1 MNALTVASKDQF
13 FEQLADAFAQKIAK
27 TEAKKICEFA
37 KQHYAHI
44 PLEELV
50 SRRFSDTYGAV
61 LAAWQFLQKRTADET
76 PVSVFNPDLE
86 SDGWQSTHT
95 VIFILHP
102 NIPFLIDSLRIA
114 INQREIGTHSIQ
126 HSILQVERTEDGKL
140 SKLLPNKRSNK
151 DSQFEAFIVLEID
164 RHSDPAD
171 LNELEEALQKVLHEV
186 RIAVSDFPI
195 VTDKVREIL
204 DELDTT
210 AAGIDDEQKEEA
222 RAFLNWLMQDHFT
235 FLGYDEYDF
244 AKDKSGM
251 VVRRVENSELG
262 ILRVN
267 NERPDRVRLN
277 ELPQRTRHEMTR
289 TDDIFIF
296 AKSAQRSRVHRPAY
310 PDYIAVKKFNS
321 KGEVVGERRFLGLY
335 TSRVYNERPDEIPLL
350 RRKFQ
355 NVIKR
360 SGFLRDDYAG
370 KELDQILTVYPR
382 DELFQIE
389 SKDLLKV
396 AKNILYIQERRRIEL
411 FMREDVYGQF
421 VTCLAFFPR
430 DIYNTELRQKVE
442 QVLLDRLEAE
452 DIEFVTHFSES
463 VLARVQFTIRV
474 PQVENRQLPIAEI
487 REKVI
492 EMAQSWRDGLYDAL
506 SEAYGEEQGNELSRL
521 WSGGFPASYTDMFSP
536 RRAAI
541 DLEHISGA
549 AKRGDLAMSFYRA
562 LEEDESTLHFKLFY
576 PDQPLPLSDV
586 MPIFDNLGFRVLGE
600 HPFEVTDRH
609 GKSVWIHD
617 FTLQAHT
624 GRVVDIHRIRP
635 IFEDL
640 FRRVWYGDAENDAFN
655 RMLLT
660 SYMSWREIALLR
672 TFARYMRQ
680 IRFSNSQTFI
690 SNTLVNHMDLARL
703 LLEYFEVRFN
713 PDRYHSD
720 GQSKAAQQKLEIEFN
735 AGLDGVDN
743 LSEDRVL
750 RLYMELMQATL
761 RTNFYQHDED
771 GGPKPYISVKFD
783 PSRIPDVP
791 LPLPMFE
798 IFVYSP
804 RVEGVHL
811 RGGKV
816 ARGGLRWSDRFEDY
830 RTEILGLVKAQQVKN
845 AVIVPVGAKGGF
857 VAKRLPDPSDR
868 EAFQAEGI
876 AAYKTFIRGL
886 LDITDNL
893 VDAGIQPP
901 ERVVRHDEDD
911 HYLVVAAD
919 KGTAT
924 FSDIA
929 NGLSADYGFWMG
941 DAFASGG
948 SNGYDHKKMGI
959 TARGAWVSVERHFR
973 EMGINPALDEFTAIG
988 IGDMGG
994 DVFGNGMLCSEKT
1007 KLVAAFNHVHIFID
1021 PTPDP
1026 DKSFKE
1032 RKRLFELPRSAWTD
1046 YDTKL
1051 ISKGGGVFSRNAK
1064 SIPVSAEMKKLLGI
1078 KSDRVPPNMLI
1089 SHILKAQVDLLWV
1102 GGIGTYVKSAGES
1115 HSDVGDKANDGLRV
1129 NGSELRCKVVGE
1141 GGNLGLTQLG
1151 RIEFALRGGRMNT
1164 DFIDNSGGVDCSD
1177 HEVNM
1182 KILLNQ
1188 AVAVGDLTGKQRNVM
1203 LEEMTDDVA
1212 DLVLKNNYRQTQAIS
1227 IASEDAAI
1235 RLEEYR
1241 RLMNTMENEG
1251 KLNRS
1256 LEFLPD
1262 DETLSERKLDKKGLT
1277 RPELS
1282 VLISYVKGD
1291 LKQTLINSSLPD
1303 EPLLAGE
1310 MYKVFPRGLTQKFS
1324 KELGEHQLRREIIAT
1339 QIANDMVNHMGITF
1353 VERLNQST
1361 GADAASIALA
1371 WIIARDVFRIDN
1383 WWDKIED
1390 QDFNVPAQLQMELMQ
1405 DLMRLMRRSVRWL
1418 LRNRRAEL
1426 SIQNHIER
1434 FADSVWAI
1442 TASLPD
1448 YLGDH
1453 ARNAWQKRHQGLVEA
1468 GLNPELA
1475 SVVSG
1480 TDYLYSSLG
1489 IIEAQ
1494 EASGMPLKTVAN
1506 LYYELGDKLDLNW
1519 FARAIASLAPASH
1532 WQALARESFRE
1543 DLEWQQRALT
1553 TGVLR
1558 LAGKPEDVPACVD
1571 AWLQRHV
1578 GMIQRWKSMLAE
1590 LKSVRE
1596 PEYAMFSVALRELL
1610 DLAQSTMHSG
1620 QLEADSETESGS
1632 VNGTQASAQSEA
1644 ANATT

>member
-1 MNALTVASKDQF
+1 MNALTIASKDQF
-13 FEQLADAFAQKIAK
+13 FEQLADAFSEKIAK
-27 TEAKKICEFA
+27 TEAKKIADFA
-37 KQHYAHI
+37 RQHYAHI

-61 LAAWQFLQKRTADET
+61 LAAWQFLQKRSADET

-86 SDGWQSTHT
+86 SDGWQSTHS
-95 VIFILHP
+95 VVFILHP
-102 NIPFLIDSLRIA
+102 NIPFLIDSLRMA

-126 HSILQVERTEDGKL
+126 HSILRVERDDNGKL
-140 SKLLPNKRSNK
+140 KKLHTTKKASKDASY
-151 DSQFEAFIVLEID
+151 EAFIVLEID
-164 RHSDPAD
+164 RHSAPED
-171 LNELEEALQKVLHEV
+171 LRDLEQTLQKVLHEV
-186 RIAVSDFPI
+186 RIAVGDFPI
-195 VTDKVREIL
+195 VKEKVSEIVK
-204 DELDTT
+204 ELDATT
-210 AAGIDDEQKEEA
+210 AGISEEGKEEA
-222 RAFLNWLMQDHFT
+222 RAFLSWLVDDHFT

-244 AKDKSGM
+244 AKDKQGM

-289 TDDIFIF
+289 SDDIFIF

-335 TSRVYNERPDEIPLL
+335 TARVYNERPDEIPLL

-355 NVIKR
+355 SVMKR
-360 SGFLRDDYAG
+360 SGFLTDDYAG
-370 KELDQILTVYPR
+370 KELEQILTLYPR

-389 SKDLLKV
+389 TDELLRV

-430 DIYNTELRQKVE
+430 DIYNTELRLKVE

-474 PQVENRQLPIAEI
+474 PQVENRQLPLAEI
-487 REKVI
+487 RDKVI
-492 EMAQSWRDGLYDAL
+492 ELAQSWRDGLYEAL
-506 SEAYGEEQGNELSRL
+506 SEAYGEEQGNELYRV
-521 WSGGFPASYTDMFSP
+521 WAGGFPASYTDMFSP

-541 DLEHISGA
+541 DLEHITASA
-549 AKRGDLAMSFYRA
+549 RDDDLAMSFYRA
-562 LEEDESTLHFKLFY
+562 LEEDENTLHFKLFY
-576 PDQPLPLSDV
+576 PDEPLPLSDV
-586 MPIFDNLGFRVLGE
+586 MPIFDNLGFRVIGE
-600 HPFEVTDRH
+600 HPFEVIDRT
-609 GKSVWIHD
+609 GKTVWIHD
-617 FTLQAHT
+617 FTLQSHT
-624 GRVVDIHRIRP
+624 GNMVDIHRIRP
-635 IFEDL
+635 IFEEL
-640 FRRVWYGDAENDAFN
+640 FRRVWHGEAENDAFN
-655 RMLLT
+655 RLLLS

-672 TFARYMRQ
+672 TYARYMRQ

-690 SNTLVNHMDLARL
+690 SNTLVNHVNLTRI

-713 PDRYHSD
+713 PERFK
-720 GQSKAAQQKLEIEFN
+720 SKGKSEAAQQKLEIEFN
-735 AGLDGVDN
+735 AGLDEVEN

-750 RLYMELMQATL
+750 RLYLELMQATL
-761 RTNFYQHDED
+761 RTNYYQPD
-771 GGPKPYISVKFD
+771 GEGQPKPYISVKFD
-783 PSRIPDVP
+783 PSQIPDMP

-893 VDAGIQPP
+893 VDSGIQPP
-901 ERVVRHDEDD
+901 ERVIRHDEDD

-929 NGLSADYGFWMG
+929 NGLAAEYGFWMG

-973 EMGINPALDEFTAIG
+973 EMGINPAVDEFTAIG

-994 DVFGNGMLCSEKT
+994 DVFGNGLLCSEKT
-1007 KLVAAFNHVHIFID
+1007 LLVAAFNHIHIFID
-1021 PTPDP
+1021 PTPDAER
-1026 DKSFKE
+1026 SYKE

-1046 YDTKL
+1046 YDSKL

-1064 SIPVSAEMKKLLGI
+1064 SIPVSPEMKKLLGI
-1078 KSDRVPPNMLI
+1078 KADRVPPNMLI
-1089 SHILKAQVDLLWV
+1089 SHILKAEVDLLWI
-1102 GGIGTYVKSAGES
+1102 GGIGTYVKGSGES
-1115 HSDVGDKANDGLRV
+1115 HSDVGDKANDGLRI
-1129 NGSELRCKVVGE
+1129 NGAELRCKVVGE
-1141 GGNLGLTQLG
+1141 GGNLGFTQMG
-1151 RIEFALRGGRMNT
+1151 RIEYALKGGRLNT

-1182 KILLNQ
+1182 KILLNR
-1188 AVAVGDLTGKQRNVM
+1188 AVAMGDLTGKQRNIM

-1212 DLVLKNNYRQTQAIS
+1212 SLVLKNNYRQTQAIS
-1227 IASEDAAI
+1227 IASEDAAT

-1241 RLMNTMENEG
+1241 RLMNTFESEG
-1251 KLNRS
+1251 KLNRA

-1262 DETLSERKLDKKGLT
+1262 DETLSERKLAKKGLT

-1291 LKQTLINSSLPD
+1291 LKQVLIDSNLPD
-1303 EPLLAGE
+1303 NPLLAGE
-1310 MYKVFPRGLTQKFS
+1310 MYKVFPRDLTKRFS

-1371 WIIARDVFRIDN
+1371 WIIARDVFRIDS
-1383 WWDKIED
+1383 WWDKIEAL
-1390 QDFNVPAQLQMELMQ
+1390 DFHVSADLQMELMQ
-1405 DLMRLMRRSVRWL
+1405 DLMRLMRRAVRWL

-1426 SIQNHIER
+1426 NIQSHMER

-1442 TASLPD
+1442 TSGLPE
-1448 YLGDH
+1448 YLGDQ
-1453 ARNAWQKRHQGLVEA
+1453 ARANWEKRNDQLMAA
-1468 GLNPELA
+1468 GLPKELA
-1475 SVVSG
+1475 SVLAG
-1480 TDYLYSSLG
+1480 TGYLYSSLG

-1494 EASGMPLKTVAN
+1494 EATGMPLKTVAN
-1506 LYYELGDKLDLNW
+1506 LYYDLGDRLDLTW
-1519 FARAIASLAPASH
+1519 FANAIAALTPSSH

-1543 DLEWQQRALT
+1543 DLDWQQRALT
-1553 TGVLR
+1553 TGVLKT
-1558 LAGKPEDVPACVD
+1558 AESPEKVTDSVN
-1571 AWLQRHV
+1571 AWEQRNQH
-1578 GMIQRWKSMLAE
+1578 MIDRWNAMLAE
-1590 LKSVRE
+1590 LKGVRE

-1610 DLAQSTMHSG
+1610 DLAQSTMH
-1620 QLEADSETESGS
+1620 
-1632 VNGTQASAQSEA
+1632 QSPEDV
-1644 ANATT
+1644 TTN

>member
-1 MNALTVASKDQF
+1 MNALTVASKEQF
-13 FEQLADAFAQKIAK
+13 FEHLAEAFAQKIAK
-27 TEAKKICEFA
+27 TEAKKISEFA

-50 SRRFSDTYGAV
+50 SRRFQDTYGAI
-61 LAAWQFLQKRTADET
+61 LAAWQFLQKRSADQT

-95 VIFILHP
+95 VVFILHP
-102 NIPFLIDSLRIA
+102 NMPFLIDSLRIA

-126 HSILQVERTEDGKL
+126 HSILRVDRDSDGKL
-140 SKLLPNKRSNK
+140 KKLYSTKK
-151 DSQFEAFIVLEID
+151 AGADAQYEAFIVLEID
-164 RHSDPAD
+164 RHSDPKD
-171 LNELEEALQKVLHEV
+171 LKELEEALQTVLHEV
-186 RIAVSDFPI
+186 RIAVSDFDLVI
-195 VTDKVREIL
+195 DKVNESI

-210 AAGIDDEQKEEA
+210 TAGISAEEKDEA
-222 RAFLNWLMQDHFT
+222 RAFLKWLVSDHFT

-244 AKDKSGM
+244 AKDKNGII
-251 VVRRVENSELG
+251 VRRVENSELG

-267 NERPDRVRLN
+267 NERSDRVRLD

-289 TDDIFIF
+289 SDDIFIF

-310 PDYIAVKKFNS
+310 PDYIAVKKFDE

-335 TSRVYNERPDEIPLL
+335 TARVYNERPDEIPLL
-350 RRKFQ
+350 RRKFES
-355 NVIKR
+355 VMKR
-360 SGFLRDDYAG
+360 SGFLRNDYAG
-370 KELDQILTVYPR
+370 KELEQILTLYPR
-382 DELFQIE
+382 DELFQIKTDE
-389 SKDLLKV
+389 LLRV
-396 AKNILYIQERRRIEL
+396 AKSILYIQERRRIEL

-430 DIYNTELRQKVE
+430 DIYNTELRLKGE
-442 QVLLDRLEAE
+442 QVLLDSLEAE

-474 PQVENRQLPIAEI
+474 PQVENRELPLAEI
-487 REKVI
+487 RDKVI
-492 EMAQSWRDGLYDAL
+492 SLAQSWRDGLYDSL
-506 SEAYGEEQGNELSRL
+506 SEAYGEERGNEYYRL
-521 WSGGFPASYTDMFSP
+521 WAGGFPASYTDMFSP

-541 DLEHISGA
+541 DLEHIA
-549 AKRGDLAMSFYRA
+549 AAVDDDDLAMSFYRA
-562 LEEDESTLHFKLFY
+562 LEEDENTLHFKLFF
-576 PDQPLPLSDV
+576 PDEPLPLSDV

-600 HPFEVTDRH
+600 HPFEVLDRH

-624 GRVVDIHRIRP
+624 GDVVDIHRIRP
-635 IFEDL
+635 IFEEL
-640 FRRVWYGDAENDAFN
+640 FRRVWHGEAENDAFN
-655 RMLLT
+655 RLMLS
-660 SYMSWREIALLR
+660 SYMNWREIALLR
-672 TFARYMRQ
+672 TYARYMRQ

-690 SNTLVNHMDLARL
+690 SNTLVNHEPLTRL

-713 PDRYHSD
+713 PDRF
-720 GQSKAAQQKLEIEFN
+720 QSAGKSEAVQQKLEIEFN
-735 AGLDGVDN
+735 AGLDEVDN

-761 RTNFYQHDED
+761 RTNYYQLD
-771 GGPKPYISVKFD
+771 GAERPKPYISVKFD
-783 PSRIPDVP
+783 PSQIPDMP

-876 AAYKTFIRGL
+876 EAYKTFIRGL

-893 VDAGIQPP
+893 VDSGIQAP
-901 ERVVRHDEDD
+901 ERVIRHDEDD

-929 NGLSADYGFWMG
+929 NGLSAEYGFWMG

-1007 KLVAAFNHVHIFID
+1007 RLVAAFNHVHIFID
-1021 PTPDP
+1021 PAPDP
-1026 DKSFKE
+1026 EASFKE
-1032 RKRLFELPRSAWTD
+1032 RKRLFEMPRSAWTD
-1046 YDTKL
+1046 YNPKL
-1051 ISKGGGVFSRNAK
+1051 ISKGGGVFSRSAK

-1078 KSDRVPPNMLI
+1078 KADRVPPNMLI

-1102 GGIGTYVKSAGES
+1102 GGIGTYVKASSES
-1115 HSDVGDKANDGLRV
+1115 HGDVGDKANDGLRI
-1129 NGSELRCKVVGE
+1129 NGRELRCKVVGE

-1151 RIEFALRGGRMNT
+1151 RIEFALNGGRLNT

-1182 KILLNQ
+1182 KILLNR
-1188 AVAVGDLTGKQRNVM
+1188 AVAMGDLTGKQRNVM

-1212 DLVLKNNYRQTQAIS
+1212 NLVLKNNYRQTQAIS
-1227 IASEDAAI
+1227 IASEDAGV

-1241 RLMNTMENEG
+1241 RLMNTFESEG
-1251 KLNRS
+1251 KLNRA

-1262 DETLSERKLDKKGLT
+1262 DETLSERKLAKKGLT

-1303 EPLLAGE
+1303 DPSLAGE
-1310 MYKVFPRGLTQKFS
+1310 MYKVFPRALTQQFS
-1324 KELGEHQLRREIIAT
+1324 RELGEHQLRREIIAT

-1383 WWDKIED
+1383 WWDRIEA
-1390 QDFNVPAQLQMELMQ
+1390 QDFHIPAQIQMELMQ

-1426 SIQNHIER
+1426 NIQSHMER
-1434 FADSVWAI
+1434 FADNVWAI
-1442 TASLPD
+1442 TANLPD
-1448 YLGDH
+1448 YLGDQ
-1453 ARNAWQKRHQGLVEA
+1453 ARQTWASRHDRLVES
-1468 GLNPELA
+1468 GLPKELA
-1475 SVVSG
+1475 SVLAG
-1480 TDYLYSSLG
+1480 TGHLYSSLG
-1489 IIEAQ
+1489 IIEAR
-1494 EASGMPLKTVAN
+1494 EAVDMPLKTVAN
-1506 LYYELGDKLDLNW
+1506 LYYELGERLDLNW
-1519 FARAIASLAPASH
+1519 FADSIAKLQPGSH
-1532 WQALARESFRE
+1532 WEALARESFRE
-1543 DLEWQQRALT
+1543 DLDWQQRALT
-1553 TGVLR
+1553 TGVLKQ
-1558 LAGKPEDVPACVD
+1558 AASPDDVGNSVEQ
-1571 AWLQRHV
+1571 WLQRHEP
-1578 GMIQRWKSMLAE
+1578 MIGRWKSMLSE
-1590 LKSVRE
+1590 LKSARE

-1610 DLAQSTMHSG
+1610 DLAQSTMHQQQG
-1620 QLEADSETESGS
+1620 
-1632 VNGTQASAQSEA
+1632 V
-1644 ANATT
+1644 

>member
-1 MNALTVASKDQF
+1 MNALTVASKEQF
-13 FEQLADAFAQKIAK
+13 FQQLADAFAEKIAK
-27 TEAKKICEFA
+27 TEAKKISEFA

-50 SRRFSDTYGAV
+50 SRRFSDTYGAI

-102 NIPFLIDSLRIA
+102 NMPFLIDSLRIA

-126 HSILQVERTEDGKL
+126 HSILRVERDPNGKL
-140 SKLLPNKRSNK
+140 KRLFSTK
-151 DSQFEAFIVLEID
+151 KSSSSAQFEAFIVLEID
-164 RHSDPAD
+164 RHSDPED
-171 LNELEEALQKVLHEV
+171 LKALEQALQNVLHEV
-186 RIAVSDFPI
+186 RIAVSDFPR
-195 VTDKVREIL
+195 VTGKVNECIA
-204 DELDTT
+204 ELDTT
-210 AAGIDDEQKEEA
+210 TAGISEEDKDEA
-222 RAFLNWLMQDHFT
+222 RAFLKWLVEDHFT

-244 AKDKSGM
+244 APDKDGL
-251 VVRRVENSELG
+251 VVRRVPNSELG

-267 NERPDRVRLN
+267 NERPEKVRLS
-277 ELPQRTRHEMTR
+277 ELPQRTRQEMTR
-289 TDDIFIF
+289 GNDIFIF

-310 PDYIAVKKFNS
+310 PDYIAVKKFNDQ
-321 KGEVVGERRFLGLY
+321 GEVIGERRFLGLY
-335 TSRVYNERPDEIPLL
+335 TARVYNERPDEIPLL
-350 RRKFQ
+350 RRKFETVMQ
-355 NVIKR
+355 R

-370 KELDQILTVYPR
+370 KELEQILTLYPR

-389 SKDLLKV
+389 TDELLRV
-396 AKNILYIQERRRIEL
+396 AKSILYIQERRRIEL

-430 DIYNTELRQKVE
+430 DIYNTELRLKVE
-442 QVLLDRLEAE
+442 RVLLEYLGAE

-492 EMAQSWRDGLYDAL
+492 ELAQSWRDGLYDAL
-506 SEAYGEEQGNELSRL
+506 SECYGEERGNEFYRL
-521 WSGGFPASYTDMFSP
+521 WAGGFPASYTDMFSP

-541 DLEHISGA
+541 DLDHIASA
-549 AKRGDLAMSFYRA
+549 ADNDDLAMSFYRA

-576 PDQPLPLSDV
+576 PDEPLPLSDV

-600 HPFEVTDRH
+600 HPFEVLDRH

-617 FTLQAHT
+617 FTLQAHS
-624 GRVVDIHRIRP
+624 GDVVDIHRIRP

-640 FRRVWYGDAENDAFN
+640 FRKVWYGEAENDAFN
-655 RMLLT
+655 RLLLS

-672 TFARYMRQ
+672 AYARYMRQ

-690 SNTLVNHMDLARL
+690 SNTLVNHVHLTRL
-703 LLEYFEVRFN
+703 LLDFFDTRFN
-713 PDRYHSD
+713 PDRH
-720 GQSKAAQQKLEIEFN
+720 QSHAKSEAAQQKLLLEFN
-735 AGLDGVDN
+735 AGLDEVDN

-761 RTNFYQHDED
+761 RTNYYQLDAE
-771 GGPKPYISVKFD
+771 GQPKPYISVKFD
-783 PSRIPDVP
+783 PSRIPDMP

-857 VAKRLPDPSDR
+857 VAKQLPDPSDR

-876 AAYKTFIRGL
+876 EAYKTFIRGL
-886 LDITDNL
+886 LDVTDNL

-901 ERVVRHDEDD
+901 QRVVRYDEDD

-929 NGLSADYGFWMG
+929 NGIAEEYGFWMG

-973 EMGINPALDEFTAIG
+973 EMGINPAVDEFTAIG
-988 IGDMGG
+988 IGDMSG

-1007 KLVAAFNHVHIFID
+1007 KLVAAFNHMHIFVD
-1021 PTPDP
+1021 PDP
-1026 DKSFKE
+1026 DPEVSYRE

-1046 YDTKL
+1046 YNPKL
-1051 ISKGGGVFSRNAK
+1051 ISKGGGVFSRSAK
-1064 SIPVSAEMKKLLGI
+1064 SIPVSPEMKKLLDI
-1078 KSDRVPPNMLI
+1078 KADRVPPNMLI
-1089 SHILKAQVDLLWV
+1089 SHILRARVDLLWV
-1102 GGIGTYVKSAGES
+1102 GGIGTYVKASTES
-1115 HSDVGDKANDGLRV
+1115 HGDVGDKANDGLRI
-1129 NGSELRCKVVGE
+1129 NGRELRCKVVAE

-1151 RIEFALRGGRMNT
+1151 RIEYALKGGRLNT

-1182 KILLNQ
+1182 KILLNR
-1188 AVAVGDLTGKQRNVM
+1188 AVALGDLTAKQRNLM

-1212 DLVLKNNYRQTQAIS
+1212 ALVLKNNYRQTQAIS
-1227 IASEDAAI
+1227 IASEDTAS

-1241 RLMNTMENEG
+1241 RLMNTLESQG
-1251 KLNRS
+1251 KLNRA

-1262 DETLSERKLDKKGLT
+1262 DETLSERKLANKGLT

-1282 VLISYVKGD
+1282 VLISYVKAD
-1291 LKQTLINSSLPD
+1291 LKQTLIDSKLPD

-1310 MYKVFPRGLTQKFS
+1310 MYKVFPRALTQKFS

-1353 VERLNQST
+1353 VERMSQST

-1383 WWDKIED
+1383 WWDRIEAL
-1390 QDFNVPAQLQMELMQ
+1390 DFHVSAKLQMELMQ
-1405 DLMRLMRRSVRWL
+1405 DLMRLMRRTVRWL

-1426 SIQNHIER
+1426 NIQGHMER

-1442 TASLPD
+1442 TAGLPD
-1448 YLGDH
+1448 YLGNQ
-1453 ARNAWQKRHQGLVEA
+1453 ARQTWEARHQELVDA
-1468 GLNPELA
+1468 GLPNELA
-1475 SVVSG
+1475 SVLAG
-1480 TDYLYSSLG
+1480 TNYLYSSLG
-1489 IIEAQ
+1489 IIEAR
-1494 EASGMPLKTVAN
+1494 EATGMPLKTVAN
-1506 LYYELGDKLDLNW
+1506 LYFELGDRLDLSW
-1519 FARAIASLAPASH
+1519 FADAIAQLQPGSH

-1543 DLEWQQRALT
+1543 DLDWQQRALT

-1558 LAGKPEDVPACVD
+1558 LAESPEDVPRCVEN
-1571 AWLQRHV
+1571 WLQGHEA
-1578 GMIQRWKSMLAE
+1578 MINRWNAMLAE
-1590 LKSVRE
+1590 LKGARE

-1610 DLAQSTMHSG
+1610 DLAQSTQHQS
-1620 QLEADSETESGS
+1620 APET
-1632 VNGTQASAQSEA
+1632 N
-1644 ANATT
+1644 

>member
-1 MNALTVASKDQF
+1 MNALTIASKDQF
-13 FEQLADAFAQKIAK
+13 FEQLADAFSEKIAK
-27 TEAKKICEFA
+27 TEAKKIADFA
-37 KQHYAHI
+37 RQHYAHI

-61 LAAWQFLQKRTADET
+61 LAAWQFLQKRSADET

-86 SDGWQSTHT
+86 SDGWQSTHS
-95 VIFILHP
+95 VVFILHP
-102 NIPFLIDSLRIA
+102 NIPFLIDSLRMA

-126 HSILQVERTEDGKL
+126 HSILRVERDDNGKL
-140 SKLLPNKRSNK
+140 KKLHTTKKASKDASY
-151 DSQFEAFIVLEID
+151 EAFIVLEID
-164 RHSDPAD
+164 RHSAPED
-171 LNELEEALQKVLHEV
+171 LRDLEQTLQKVLHEV
-186 RIAVSDFPI
+186 RIAVGDFPI
-195 VTDKVREIL
+195 VKEKVSEIVK
-204 DELDTT
+204 ELDATT
-210 AAGIDDEQKEEA
+210 AGISEEGKEEA
-222 RAFLNWLMQDHFT
+222 RAFLSWLVDDHFT

-244 AKDKSGM
+244 AKDKQGM

-289 TDDIFIF
+289 SDDIFIF

-335 TSRVYNERPDEIPLL
+335 TARVYNERPDEIPLL

-355 NVIKR
+355 SVMKR
-360 SGFLRDDYAG
+360 SGFLTDDYAG
-370 KELDQILTVYPR
+370 KELEQILTLYPR

-389 SKDLLKV
+389 TDELLRV

-430 DIYNTELRQKVE
+430 DIYNTELRLKVE

-474 PQVENRQLPIAEI
+474 PQVENRQLPLAEI
-487 REKVI
+487 RDKVI
-492 EMAQSWRDGLYDAL
+492 ELAQSWRDGLYEAL
-506 SEAYGEEQGNELSRL
+506 SEAYGEEQGNELYRV
-521 WSGGFPASYTDMFSP
+521 WAGGFPASYTDMFSP

-541 DLEHISGA
+541 DLEHITASA
-549 AKRGDLAMSFYRA
+549 RDDDLAMSFYRA
-562 LEEDESTLHFKLFY
+562 LEEDENTLHFKLFY
-576 PDQPLPLSDV
+576 PDEPLPLSDV
-586 MPIFDNLGFRVLGE
+586 MPIFDNLGFRVIGE
-600 HPFEVTDRH
+600 HPFEVIDRT
-609 GKSVWIHD
+609 GKTVWIHD
-617 FTLQAHT
+617 FTLQSHT
-624 GRVVDIHRIRP
+624 GNMVDIHRIRP
-635 IFEDL
+635 IFEEL
-640 FRRVWYGDAENDAFN
+640 FRRVWHGEAENDAFN
-655 RMLLT
+655 RLLLS

-672 TFARYMRQ
+672 TYARYMRQ

-690 SNTLVNHMDLARL
+690 SNTLVNHVNLTRI
-703 LLEYFEVRFN
+703 LLEYFEIRFN
-713 PDRYHSD
+713 PERFK
-720 GQSKAAQQKLEIEFN
+720 SKGKSEAAQQKLEIEFN
-735 AGLDGVDN
+735 AGLDEVEN

-750 RLYMELMQATL
+750 RLYLELMQATL
-761 RTNFYQHDED
+761 RTNYYQPD
-771 GGPKPYISVKFD
+771 GEGQPKPYISVKFD
-783 PSRIPDVP
+783 PSQIPDMP

-893 VDAGIQPP
+893 VDSGIQPP
-901 ERVVRHDEDD
+901 ERVIRHDEDD

-929 NGLSADYGFWMG
+929 NGLAAEYGFWMG

-973 EMGINPALDEFTAIG
+973 EMGINPAVDEFTAIG

-994 DVFGNGMLCSEKT
+994 DVFGNGLLCSEKT
-1007 KLVAAFNHVHIFID
+1007 RLVAAFNHIHIFID
-1021 PTPDP
+1021 PTPDAER
-1026 DKSFKE
+1026 SYKE

-1046 YDTKL
+1046 YDSKL

-1064 SIPVSAEMKKLLGI
+1064 SIPVSPEMKKLLGI
-1078 KSDRVPPNMLI
+1078 KADRVPPNMLI
-1089 SHILKAQVDLLWV
+1089 SHILKAEVDLLWI
-1102 GGIGTYVKSAGES
+1102 GGIGTYVKGSGES
-1115 HSDVGDKANDGLRV
+1115 HSDVGDKANDGLRI
-1129 NGSELRCKVVGE
+1129 NGAELRCRVVGE
-1141 GGNLGLTQLG
+1141 GGNLGFTQMG
-1151 RIEFALRGGRMNT
+1151 RIEYALKGGRLNT

-1182 KILLNQ
+1182 KILLNR
-1188 AVAVGDLTGKQRNVM
+1188 AVAMGDLTGKQRNIM

-1212 DLVLKNNYRQTQAIS
+1212 SLVLKNNYRQTQAIS
-1227 IASEDAAI
+1227 IASEDAAT

-1241 RLMNTMENEG
+1241 RLMNTFESEG
-1251 KLNRS
+1251 KLNRA

-1262 DETLSERKLDKKGLT
+1262 DETLSERKLAKKGLT

-1291 LKQTLINSSLPD
+1291 LKQVLIDSNLPD
-1303 EPLLAGE
+1303 NPLLAGE
-1310 MYKVFPRGLTQKFS
+1310 MYKVFPRDLTKRFS

-1371 WIIARDVFRIDN
+1371 WIIARDVFRIDS
-1383 WWDKIED
+1383 WWDKIEAL
-1390 QDFNVPAQLQMELMQ
+1390 DFHVSADLQMELMQ
-1405 DLMRLMRRSVRWL
+1405 DLMRLMRRAVRWL

-1426 SIQNHIER
+1426 NIQSHMER

-1442 TASLPD
+1442 TSGLPE
-1448 YLGDH
+1448 YLGDQ
-1453 ARNAWQKRHQGLVEA
+1453 ARANWEKRNDQLMVA
-1468 GLNPELA
+1468 GLPKELA
-1475 SVVSG
+1475 SVLAG
-1480 TDYLYSSLG
+1480 TGYLYSSLG

-1494 EASGMPLKTVAN
+1494 EATGMPLKTVAN
-1506 LYYELGDKLDLNW
+1506 LYYDLGDRLDLTW
-1519 FARAIASLAPASH
+1519 FANAIAALTPSSH

-1543 DLEWQQRALT
+1543 DLDWQQRALT
-1553 TGVLR
+1553 TGVLKT
-1558 LAGKPEDVPACVD
+1558 AESPEKVTDSVN
-1571 AWLQRHV
+1571 AWEQRNQH
-1578 GMIQRWKSMLAE
+1578 MIDRWNAMLAE
-1590 LKSVRE
+1590 LKGVRE

-1610 DLAQSTMHSG
+1610 DLAQSTMH
-1620 QLEADSETESGS
+1620 
-1632 VNGTQASAQSEA
+1632 QSPEDV
-1644 ANATT
+1644 TTN

>member
-1 MNALTVASKDQF
+1 MNALTIASKEQF
-13 FEQLADAFAQKIAK
+13 FQQLDEAFAEKIAK
-27 TEAKKICEFA
+27 TEAKKITEFA
-37 KQHYAHI
+37 KQHFAHT
-44 PLEELV
+44 PLEELA
-50 SRRFSDTYGAV
+50 SRRFSDTYGGI
-61 LAAWQFLQKRTADET
+61 LSGWQFLQKREKYES

-102 NIPFLIDSLRIA
+102 NIPFIIDSLRIA

-126 HSILQVERTEDGKL
+126 HSILQVQRDEQGKL
-140 SKLLPNKRSNK
+140 LKVYPPKKKVENTEH
-151 DSQFEAFIVLEID
+151 EAFIVLEID
-164 RHSDPAD
+164 RHSSQDD
-171 LNELEEALQKVLHEV
+171 LRDLEEMIQTILHEV
-186 RIAVSDFPI
+186 RIAVHDFPI
-195 VTDKVREIL
+195 VTEKVNEISK
-204 DELDTT
+204 ELDGI
-210 AAGIDDEQKEEA
+210 AAKIDDEYKQEA
-222 RAFLNWLMQDHFT
+222 KAFLEWLVKDHFT

-244 AKDKSGM
+244 VKDKKGL

-267 NERPDRVRLN
+267 NERPDMVRLN

-310 PDYIAVKKFNS
+310 PDYIAVKKFDS

-355 NVIKR
+355 TVMRR
-360 SGFLRDDYAG
+360 SGFMREDYAG

-382 DELFQIE
+382 DELFEIE
-389 SKDLLKV
+389 PSDLLSV

-430 DIYNTELRQKVE
+430 DIYNTELRLKVE
-442 QVLLDRLEAE
+442 QVLVEALDAE

-474 PQVENRQLPIAEI
+474 PQVENRQLPIQEI

-492 EMAQSWRDGLYDAL
+492 ALAQSWRDGLL
-506 SEAYGEEQGNELSRL
+506 ESLNESYGEEQGNELYRL
-521 WSGGFPASYTDMFSP
+521 YASAFPSSYKDMFSP

-541 DLEHISGA
+541 DVDHIA
-549 AKRGDLAMSFYRA
+549 QATREKRLTMSFYRA
-562 LEEDESTLHFKLFY
+562 LEEDESTLHFKLFF
-576 PDQPLPLSDV
+576 PDETLPLSDV
-586 MPIFDNLGFRVLGE
+586 MPIFDNLGFRVIGE
-600 HPFEVTDRH
+600 HPFEVNDRN
-609 GKSVWIHD
+609 GKVVWIHD
-617 FTLQAHT
+617 FTLQTT
-624 GRVVDIHRIRP
+624 GGTVVDIHRIRP

-640 FRRVWYGDAENDAFN
+640 FSRVWYGEAENDAFN
-655 RMLLT
+655 RLLLS

-680 IRFSNSQTFI
+680 IRVSNSQTFI
-690 SNTLVNHMDLARL
+690 SNTLVHHVDMARL
-703 LLEYFEVRFN
+703 LLEFFEVRFN
-713 PDRYHSD
+713 PARYQSP
-720 GQSKAAQQKLEIEFN
+720 GKSKAAQQKLEIEFN
-735 AGLDGVDN
+735 AGLDEVEN

-750 RLYMELMQATL
+750 RLFIELMQATL
-761 RTNFYQHDED
+761 RTNYYQPDAD
-771 GGPKPYISVKFD
+771 GSTKPYISVKFD
-783 PSRIPDVP
+783 PHQIPDVP

-857 VAKRLPDPSDR
+857 VAKRLPDMSDR

-876 AAYKTFIRGL
+876 EAYKTFIRGL

-893 VDAGIQPP
+893 VDGGIKPP
-901 ERVVRHDEDD
+901 ESVVRHDEDD

-929 NGLSADYGFWMG
+929 NGLAAEYGFWMG

-973 EMGINPALDEFTAIG
+973 EMDINPALDEFTAIG
-988 IGDMGG
+988 IGDMAG
-994 DVFGNGMLCSEKT
+994 DVFGNGLLSSEKT
-1007 KLVAAFNHVHIFID
+1007 KLVAAFNHMHIFID
-1021 PTPDP
+1021 PSPDP
-1026 DKSFKE
+1026 EKSYKE
-1032 RKRLFELPRSAWTD
+1032 RKRLFELPRSSWTD

-1051 ISKGGGVFSRNAK
+1051 ISKGGGVFNRSAK
-1064 SIPVSAEMKKLLGI
+1064 SIPVSPEMKKLLGI

-1089 SHILKAQVDLLWV
+1089 SHILKSQVDLLWF
-1102 GGIGTYVKSAGES
+1102 GGIGTYVKAKTES
-1115 HSDVGDKANDGLRV
+1115 HSDVGDKANDALRV
-1129 NGSELRCKVVGE
+1129 DGSELRCKIVGE
-1141 GGNLGLTQLG
+1141 GGNLGMTQLG
-1151 RIEFALRGGRMNT
+1151 RIEFALRGGRLNT

-1188 AVAVGDLTGKQRNVM
+1188 AVAMGDLTEKQRNQM

-1212 DLVLKNNYRQTQAIS
+1212 ALVLKNNYRQVQAIS
-1227 IASEDAAI
+1227 IASVGAAT

-1241 RLMNTMENEG
+1241 RLMNTMESEG

-1262 DETLSERKLDKKGLT
+1262 DETLTERKLDKKGLT

-1291 LKQTLINSSLPD
+1291 LKQTLIASSLPD
-1303 EPLLAGE
+1303 DPLLAGE
-1310 MYKVFPRGLTQKFS
+1310 MYKVFPQDLTRKFS

-1353 VERLNQST
+1353 VERLKQST
-1361 GADAASIALA
+1361 GADAASVALA
-1371 WIIARDVFRIDN
+1371 WIIARDVFRLDT
-1383 WWDKIED
+1383 WWDKIEYLD
-1390 QDFNVPAQLQMELMQ
+1390 YFIPAKLQIELMN
-1405 DLMRLMRRSVRWL
+1405 DLSRLIRRAVRWL

-1426 SIQNHIER
+1426 SIQSHMER
-1434 FADSVWAI
+1434 FADNVWMI
-1442 TASLPD
+1442 TSDLPE
-1448 YLGDH
+1448 YLGEH
-1453 ARNAWQKRHQGLVEA
+1453 ARDEWKRRHDELVAEGLPE
-1468 GLNPELA
+1468 ELA
-1475 SVVSG
+1475 SVASG
-1480 TDYLYSSLG
+1480 TNYLYSSLG
-1489 IIEAQ
+1489 IIEAH
-1494 EASGMPLKTVAN
+1494 EATGMPLKTVAN
-1506 LYYELGDKLDLNW
+1506 LYYDLGDKLDLNW
-1519 FARAIASLAPASH
+1519 FARAIANLVPASH

-1543 DLEWQQRALT
+1543 DLDWQQRALT

-1558 LAGKPEDVPACVD
+1558 IAGKPDDVGVCVD
-1571 AWLQRHV
+1571 GWMRRHESL
-1578 GMIQRWKSMLAE
+1578 INRWKTMLTE
-1590 LKSVRE
+1590 LKGVRE

-1610 DLAQSTMHSG
+1610 DLAQTTMHT
-1620 QLEADSETESGS
+1620 QLEELVGE
-1632 VNGTQASAQSEA
+1632 AQ
-1644 ANATT
+1644 

>member
-1 MNALTVASKDQF
+1 MNALTIASKDQF
-13 FEQLADAFAQKIAK
+13 FEQLADAFSEKIAK
-27 TEAKKICEFA
+27 TEAKKIADFA
-37 KQHYAHI
+37 RQHYAHI

-61 LAAWQFLQKRTADET
+61 LAAWQFLQKRSADET

-86 SDGWQSTHT
+86 SDGWQSTHS
-95 VIFILHP
+95 VVFILHP
-102 NIPFLIDSLRIA
+102 NIPFLIDSLRMA

-126 HSILQVERTEDGKL
+126 HSILRVERDDNGKL
-140 SKLLPNKRSNK
+140 KKLHTTKKASKDASY
-151 DSQFEAFIVLEID
+151 EAFIVLEID
-164 RHSDPAD
+164 RHSAPED
-171 LNELEEALQKVLHEV
+171 LRDLEQTLQKVLHEV
-186 RIAVSDFPI
+186 RIAVGDFPI
-195 VTDKVREIL
+195 VKEKVSEIVK
-204 DELDTT
+204 ELDATT
-210 AAGIDDEQKEEA
+210 AGISEEGKEEA
-222 RAFLNWLMQDHFT
+222 RAFLSWLVDDHFT

-244 AKDKSGM
+244 AKDKQGM

-289 TDDIFIF
+289 SDDIFIF

-335 TSRVYNERPDEIPLL
+335 TARVYNERPDEIPLL

-355 NVIKR
+355 SVMKR
-360 SGFLRDDYAG
+360 SGFLTDDYAG
-370 KELDQILTVYPR
+370 KELEQILTLYPR

-389 SKDLLKV
+389 TDELLRV

-430 DIYNTELRQKVE
+430 DIYNTELRLKVE

-474 PQVENRQLPIAEI
+474 PQVENRQLPLAEI
-487 REKVI
+487 RDKVI
-492 EMAQSWRDGLYDAL
+492 ELAQSWRDGLYEAL
-506 SEAYGEEQGNELSRL
+506 SEAYGEEQGNELYRV
-521 WSGGFPASYTDMFSP
+521 WAGGFPASYTDMFSP

-541 DLEHISGA
+541 DLEHITASA
-549 AKRGDLAMSFYRA
+549 RDDDLAMSFYRA
-562 LEEDESTLHFKLFY
+562 LEEDENTLHFKLFY
-576 PDQPLPLSDV
+576 PDEPLPLSDV
-586 MPIFDNLGFRVLGE
+586 MPIFDNLGFRVIGE
-600 HPFEVTDRH
+600 HPFEVIDRT
-609 GKSVWIHD
+609 GKTVWIHD
-617 FTLQAHT
+617 FTLQSHT
-624 GRVVDIHRIRP
+624 GNMVDIHRIRP
-635 IFEDL
+635 IFEEL
-640 FRRVWYGDAENDAFN
+640 FRRVWHGEAENDAFN
-655 RMLLT
+655 RLLLS

-672 TFARYMRQ
+672 TYARYMRQ

-690 SNTLVNHMDLARL
+690 SNTLVNHVNLTRI

-713 PDRYHSD
+713 PERFK
-720 GQSKAAQQKLEIEFN
+720 SKGKSEAAQQKLEIEFN
-735 AGLDGVDN
+735 AGLDEVEN

-750 RLYMELMQATL
+750 RLYLELMQATL
-761 RTNFYQHDED
+761 RTNYYQPD
-771 GGPKPYISVKFD
+771 GEGQPKPYISVKFD
-783 PSRIPDVP
+783 PSQIPDMP

-893 VDAGIQPP
+893 VDSGIQPP
-901 ERVVRHDEDD
+901 ERVIRHDEDD

-929 NGLSADYGFWMG
+929 NGLAAEYGFWMG

-973 EMGINPALDEFTAIG
+973 EMGINPAVDEFTAIG

-994 DVFGNGMLCSEKT
+994 DVFGNGLLCSEKT
-1007 KLVAAFNHVHIFID
+1007 RLVAAFNHIHIFID
-1021 PTPDP
+1021 PTPDAER
-1026 DKSFKE
+1026 SYKE

-1046 YDTKL
+1046 YDSKL
-1051 ISKGGGVFSRNAK
+1051 ISRGGGVFSRNAK
-1064 SIPVSAEMKKLLGI
+1064 SIPVSPEMKKLLGI
-1078 KSDRVPPNMLI
+1078 KADRVPPNMLI
-1089 SHILKAQVDLLWV
+1089 SHILKAEVDLLWI
-1102 GGIGTYVKSAGES
+1102 GGIGTYVKGSGES
-1115 HSDVGDKANDGLRV
+1115 HSDVGDKANDGLRI
-1129 NGSELRCKVVGE
+1129 NGAELRCKVVGE
-1141 GGNLGLTQLG
+1141 GGNLGFTQMG
-1151 RIEFALRGGRMNT
+1151 RIEYALKGGRLNT

-1182 KILLNQ
+1182 KILLNR
-1188 AVAVGDLTGKQRNVM
+1188 AVAMGDLTGKQRNIM

-1212 DLVLKNNYRQTQAIS
+1212 SLVLKNNYRQTQAIS
-1227 IASEDAAI
+1227 IASEDAAT

-1241 RLMNTMENEG
+1241 RLMNTFESEG
-1251 KLNRS
+1251 KLNRA

-1262 DETLSERKLDKKGLT
+1262 DETLSERKLAKKGLT

-1291 LKQTLINSSLPD
+1291 LKQVLIDSNLPD
-1303 EPLLAGE
+1303 NPLLAGE
-1310 MYKVFPRGLTQKFS
+1310 MYKVFPRDLTKRFS

-1371 WIIARDVFRIDN
+1371 WIIARDVFRIDS
-1383 WWDKIED
+1383 WWDKIEAL
-1390 QDFNVPAQLQMELMQ
+1390 DFHVSADLQMELMQ
-1405 DLMRLMRRSVRWL
+1405 DLMRLMRRAVRWL

-1426 SIQNHIER
+1426 NIQSHMER

-1442 TASLPD
+1442 TSGLPE
-1448 YLGDH
+1448 YLGDQ
-1453 ARNAWQKRHQGLVEA
+1453 ARANWEKRNDQLMAA
-1468 GLNPELA
+1468 GLPKELA
-1475 SVVSG
+1475 SVLAG
-1480 TDYLYSSLG
+1480 TGYLYSSLG

-1494 EASGMPLKTVAN
+1494 EATGMPLKTVAN
-1506 LYYELGDKLDLNW
+1506 LYYDLGDRLDLTW
-1519 FARAIASLAPASH
+1519 FANAIAALTPSSH

-1543 DLEWQQRALT
+1543 DLDWQQRALT
-1553 TGVLR
+1553 TGVLKT
-1558 LAGKPEDVPACVD
+1558 AESPEKVTDSVN
-1571 AWLQRHV
+1571 AWEQRNQH
-1578 GMIQRWKSMLAE
+1578 MIDRWNAMLAE
-1590 LKSVRE
+1590 LKGVRE

-1610 DLAQSTMHSG
+1610 DLAQSTMH
-1620 QLEADSETESGS
+1620 
-1632 VNGTQASAQSEA
+1632 QSPEDV
-1644 ANATT
+1644 TTN